1 MSEIVSDYLN
11 KKKQT
16 YFLEFTCGDHILDDI
31 RIYEIVFNKEITYKE
46 FLEVM
51 QEARDYNDNYG
62 HLLDMAFLK
71 KHRIKYFHKVNIDY
85 HGNLD

>member
-16 YFLEFTCGDHILDDI
+16 YFLEFTCGDHVLDDI

-46 FLEVM
+46 FLEIM
-51 QEARDYNDNYG
+51 QEAKNYGDNYG
-62 HLLDMAFLK
+62 HLLDTAFLEAHGISSFK
-71 KHRIKYFHKVNIDY
+71 KVQIDY